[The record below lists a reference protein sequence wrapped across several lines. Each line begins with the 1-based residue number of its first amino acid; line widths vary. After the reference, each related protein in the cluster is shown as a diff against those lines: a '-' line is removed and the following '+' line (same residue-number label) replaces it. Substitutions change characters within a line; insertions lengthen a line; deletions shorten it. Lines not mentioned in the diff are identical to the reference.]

1 MSHPHISRKQSCL
14 YQFFKPYQ
22 NFVSSSLRANHWIIM
37 RQKLILTRS
46 FACILYI
53 LYIIFFLSFSYSPFP
68 VDRIPILSRES
79 VRCTSIL
86 RLSRHERMTCINT
99 NRETNNGCI
108 LPSQP
113 TDSKNASLITSKNAI
128 RYVSS
133 TIILHPPLTAKL
145 LAYSL
150 SLSLVS
156 VAFWFS
162 KYSRFSNLPMDF
174 LAPI

>member
-1 MSHPHISRKQSCL
+1 
-14 YQFFKPYQ
+14 
-22 NFVSSSLRANHWIIM
+22 M

-150 SLSLVS
+150 SLS
-156 VAFWFS
+156 
-162 KYSRFSNLPMDF
+162 RFSSLLILQILTFLEPSNGFFSPNLTINSGPN
-174 LAPI
+174 PIGP